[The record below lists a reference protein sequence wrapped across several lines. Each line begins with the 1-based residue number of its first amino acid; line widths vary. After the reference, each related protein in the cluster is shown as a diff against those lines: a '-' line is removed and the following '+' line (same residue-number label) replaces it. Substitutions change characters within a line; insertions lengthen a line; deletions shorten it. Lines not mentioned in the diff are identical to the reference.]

1 MKWACL
7 LIATAAT
14 LGAAEPEPLVNGLSQ
29 SSLQTAFQVLRRD
42 YIRHEDLTFDELNR
56 AALEGLLERV
66 KFSAELVPTNQKKET
81 AKAGVHSEFL
91 APGVAYLRPETLGE
105 GEAAIFEKQLEDSV
119 GKKAQHL
126 ILDLRAATAPGSFEE
141 AALMLQ
147 CFVPSGEVLFK
158 MKPIGQSDAELFIS
172 KREPLWP
179 ASVMIL
185 IDHET
190 GNAAEALAACLKN
203 RNRALLV
210 GEKTR
215 GAPVRYSQVQLDE
228 KTSLRYASA
237 EMMLPD
243 GSTIFKTGLKPDHT
257 VPASLKEKHVVISAT
272 RDASLKPFILDR
284 VRPRFNEAALVADK
298 NPELD
303 DYVKRSQGEPLP
315 NDGGQTRDVVVQ
327 HALDLLAAIDLSAQ
341 AKLKWKTPPA
351 KSTSK
356 AEIAPKAVPA
366 KPAS

>member
-1 MKWACL
+1 MKWAYL
-7 LIATAAT
+7 LIVTAAS
-14 LGAAEPEPLVNGLSQ
+14 LGATEPEPLVNGLSQ
-29 SSLQTAFQVLRRD
+29 SALQTAFQVLRRD
-42 YIRHEDLTFDELNR
+42 YIRHDDLTFEELNR

-66 KFSAELVPTNQKKET
+66 KFSAELVPTNQKKEA
-81 AKAGVHSEFL
+81 AKAAVHAEFL

-105 GEAAIFEKQLEDSV
+105 GEATIFEKQLADAVE
-119 GKKAQHL
+119 KKARHL
-126 ILDLRAATAPGSFEE
+126 ILDLRAATEPGSFDE

-158 MKPIGQSDAELFIS
+158 MKQIGQSDAELFIS
-172 KREPLWP
+172 KHEPLWP
-179 ASVMIL
+179 VGLMIL

-237 EMMLPD
+237 EMLLPD
-243 GSTIFKTGLKPDHT
+243 GSSLFKIGLTPDHH
-257 VPASLKEKHVVISAT
+257 VSASMKEKHEVITAT
-272 RDASLKPFILDR
+272 RNGSLSPFIHDR

-303 DYVKRSQGEPLP
+303 DYVKRSQGQPLP
-315 NDGGQTRDVVVQ
+315 NDEGQTRDVVVQ
-327 HALDLLAAIDLSAQ
+327 HALDLLAAIDLSAG
-341 AKLKWKTPPA
+341 AKLKWKTTPA
-351 KSTSK
+351 KPAAK
-356 AEIAPKAVPA
+356 ADAAPKALPA